1 MKSQK
6 ALERAL
12 KALESDRDKLD
23 AQKQKLDGQISDLR
37 GMLGRR
43 TGRPAGTRKKARR
56 KRKPMSAA
64 QKKAL
69 SDAMKRRW
77 AERKKAARK
86 K

>member
-23 AQKQKLDGQISDLR
+23 AERGKLEDQIAHLR

-43 TGRPAGTRKKARR
+43 GGRRRTMRKKVGRM
-56 KRKPMSAA
+56 RKPMSAA

-77 AERKKAARK
+77 AERKKAAK

>member
-12 KALESDRDKLD
+12 RALESDRDKLD
-23 AQKQKLDGQISDLR
+23 KEKQKLDDQVAHLR

-43 TGRPAGTRKKARR
+43 GGRPLRVSKKAGR

-69 SDAMKRRW
+69 SEAMKRRW
-77 AERKKAARK
+77 AERKKAAK